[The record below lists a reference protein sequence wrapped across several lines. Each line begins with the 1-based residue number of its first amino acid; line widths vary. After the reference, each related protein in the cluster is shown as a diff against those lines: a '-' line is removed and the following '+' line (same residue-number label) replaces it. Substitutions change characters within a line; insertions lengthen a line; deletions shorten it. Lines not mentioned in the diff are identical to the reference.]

1 MTHAARIVTIQLG
14 DTTLRIIDQ
23 HGELIT
29 TVPRLS
35 DGEISRFKAYG
46 TRQPRSPA
54 VTAFARQR
62 GGQTSGQGDLSW
74 WHRAEPG

>member
-1 MTHAARIVTIQLG
+1 MPCADRGWPSLRYTNLPRIQVGFPQAGQTVTIQLG

-29 TVPRLS
+29 TVPRVS

-46 TRQPRSPA
+46 
-54 VTAFARQR
+54 ARQR
-62 GGQTSGQGDLSW
+62 Q
-74 WHRAEPG
+74 